1 MMNKV
6 LVVDDDIVM
15 FRLFQVQVKR
25 AGCEGF
31 FFQDGQSA
39 LEQFESIRPD
49 LAVLDYN
56 LPDID
61 GADLYEQIRRTEAG
75 QDIPIVFVT
84 GTVNDE
90 ELARIKRIGADAFL
104 SKPFSPRKLQNL
116 IKQLLKME

>member
-1 MMNKV
+1 MKKV

-31 FFQDGQSA
+31 FFRDGRSVLQ
-39 LEQFESIRPD
+39 QFESIKPD

-61 GADLYEQIRRTEAG
+61 GAELYQKIKEMPGG
-75 QDIPIVFVT
+75 QNIPIVFIT
-84 GTVNDE
+84 GTVQDE
-90 ELARIKRIGADAFL
+90 ELDAIKAVGAEASL
-104 SKPFSPRKLQNL
+104 SKPFSPRKLQKL
-116 IKQLLKME
+116 IKELLKIE

>member
-1 MMNKV
+1 MKKV

-31 FFQDGQSA
+31 FFRDGQSV
-39 LEQFESIRPD
+39 LDQFESIKPD

-56 LPDID
+56 LPDYN
-61 GADLYEQIRRTEAG
+61 GAELYRRIREMSCG
-75 QDIPIVFVT
+75 KDIGFVT
-84 GTVNDE
+84 GTVQDDE
-90 ELARIKRIGADAFL
+90 LEDIKAVGADASL

-116 IKQLLKME
+116 IKELLDIE

>member
-1 MMNKV
+1 MKKV

-31 FFQDGQSA
+31 FFRDGHSVLQ
-39 LEQFESIRPD
+39 QFERIKPD

-61 GADLYEQIRRTEAG
+61 GAEIYQKIRELPG
-75 QDIPIVFVT
+75 GEKIPIVFVT
-84 GTVNDE
+84 GTVQDDE
-90 ELARIKRIGADAFL
+90 LDAIKAVGADAFL
-104 SKPFSPRKLQNL
+104 SKPFSPRKLQKL
-116 IKQLLKME
+116 IKELLNIE

>member
-1 MMNKV
+1 MKKV

-31 FFQDGQSA
+31 FFRDGQSA
-39 LEQFESIRPD
+39 LDQFEKINPD

-56 LPDID
+56 LPDYN
-61 GADLYEQIRRTEAG
+61 GGELYKKIRE
-75 QDIPIVFVT
+75 IPSAKDMPVIFVT
-84 GTVNDE
+84 GTVQNEDLE
-90 ELARIKRIGADAFL
+90 TIESIGAEAFL

-116 IKQLLKME
+116 IKELLQIQ

>member
-1 MMNKV
+1 MKKV

-31 FFQDGQSA
+31 FFRDGQSV
-39 LEQFESIRPD
+39 LDQFESIKPD

-56 LPDID
+56 LPDYN
-61 GADLYEQIRRTEAG
+61 GAELYRRIREMSCG
-75 QDIPIVFVT
+75 KDIPIVFVT
-84 GTVNDE
+84 GTVQDDE
-90 ELARIKRIGADAFL
+90 LEDIKAVGADASL

-116 IKQLLKME
+116 IKELLDIE